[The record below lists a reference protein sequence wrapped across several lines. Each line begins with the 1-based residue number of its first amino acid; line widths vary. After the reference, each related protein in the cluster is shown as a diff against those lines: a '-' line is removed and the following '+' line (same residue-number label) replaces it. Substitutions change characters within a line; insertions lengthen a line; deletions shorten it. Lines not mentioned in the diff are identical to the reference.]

1 MEDGPLERG
10 EVAVTE
16 FALYVAVLGSVAV
29 LAVLSNRLA
38 DRLRV
43 PAPAL
48 FLFAAAIASD
58 VYPKLSELSLHTVR
72 HLVEIALVLVLFSGG
87 MNMGWRRLR
96 PSLGPVALVGVV
108 GTLLTAGV
116 LALTLRW
123 VFGFDWL
130 AALLVGTALSPTD
143 PAAVFSVLGRR
154 TVVGRSGT
162 ILEGES
168 GANDPVGIAL
178 MVSLLAAGTAGGWSA
193 VSAGAGEFA
202 LQLVVGTAVGLAGG
216 WLILLLMR
224 RVALPDESLYPLQ
237 VLFAAAAVY
246 GAATLARGSGFLAVF
261 LAGIVVGDAQAPFKR
276 EIQRFHGAMASL
288 GEILAFGLL
297 GLIVSLRSM
306 VTENAWLI
314 GLALALLLTF
324 VIRPLIV
331 GGLLTAVRLRW
342 GERVF
347 IVWSGLKGAVPI
359 LLGTFILTADLEQDL
374 RLFDIIFAVVA
385 FSIVVQGGLVPLVA
399 RWCRVPMRTTPL
411 QPWAVGIRLQGEP
424 VGLRHYTIAAGA
436 PADGRPLFELSR
448 DEGVWVSLV
457 AREGDQLQLGRETV
471 LRAGD
476 EVLVAGGEQPAA
488 KWIFTGVT
496 D

>member
-1 MEDGPLERG
+1 M
-10 EVAVTE
+10 AE
-16 FALYVAVLGSVAV
+16 FALFVAVLGTVAV

-38 DRLRV
+38 DRLRL

-48 FLFAAAIASD
+48 FLFAAAILSD
-58 VYPKLSELSLHTVR
+58 LYPKLSQLPLYTVR

-87 MNMGWRRLR
+87 MSMGWRRLR
-96 PSLGPVALVGVV
+96 SSLAPVAVVGVV
-108 GTLLTAGV
+108 GTLLTAGA
-116 LALTLRW
+116 LAVVLRW
-123 VFGFDWL
+123 LFGFDWL

-162 ILEGES
+162 VIEGES

-193 VSAGAGEFA
+193 VASGAAEFA
-202 LQLVVGTAVGLAGG
+202 LQLVVGSTFGLAGG
-216 WLILLLMR
+216 WLIRQLMR
-224 RVALPDESLYPLQ
+224 RVSLPDESLYPLQ
-237 VLFAAAAVY
+237 VLFAAGSVY
-246 GAATLARGSGFLAVF
+246 GVATLSRGSGFLAVF
-261 LAGIVVGDAQAPFKR
+261 LAGIVVGDAPAPFKR
-276 EIQRFHGAMASL
+276 EVRRFHGALASL

-297 GLIVSLRSM
+297 GLVVSLRSM
-306 VTENAWLI
+306 ITENAWLT
-314 GLALALLLTF
+314 GLALAVLLTF
-324 VIRPLIV
+324 VIRPLVV

-342 GERVF
+342 GERIF

-359 LLGTFILTADLEQDL
+359 LLGTLILTTDLEQDL

-399 RWCRVPMRTTPL
+399 RWCQVSMRTIPL
-411 QPWAVGIRLQGEP
+411 QPWSVGIRVQGEP
-424 VGLRHYTIAAGA
+424 MGLRHYTVTPGA

-457 AREGDQLQLGRETV
+457 SRGGEHVRLGRDTV
-471 LRAGD
+471 LQVGD
-476 EVLVAGGEQPAA
+476 RVLVAGGEQSAA
-488 KWIFTGVT
+488 ERVFTGSAE
-496 D
+496 

>member
-1 MEDGPLERG
+1 M
-10 EVAVTE
+10 AVTE
-16 FALYVAVLGSVAV
+16 FAVYVAALGTVAV

-38 DRLRV
+38 DRIRL

-48 FLFAAAIASD
+48 FLFAAAIVSD
-58 VYPKLSELSLHTVR
+58 LFPKLNELSLYAVR

-87 MNMGWRRLR
+87 MSMGWRRLR
-96 PSLGPVALVGVV
+96 PSLGPVALVGVA
-108 GTLLTAGV
+108 GTLLTAGA
-116 LALTLRW
+116 LALVLRW
-123 VFGFDWL
+123 VFGFEWL
-130 AALLVGTALSPTD
+130 PALLVGTALSPTD

-193 VSAGAGEFA
+193 VASGAGEFA
-202 LQLVVGTAVGLAGG
+202 LQLVVGLAIGLAGG
-216 WLILLLMR
+216 WLILQLMR
-224 RVALPDESLYPLQ
+224 RVSLPDESLYPLQ
-237 VLFAAAAVY
+237 VLFAAASIY
-246 GAATLARGSGFLAVF
+246 GVATLARGSGFLAVF
-261 LAGIVVGDAQAPFKR
+261 LAGIVVGDARAPFKR
-276 EIQRFHGAMASL
+276 EIQRFHGALASL

-306 VTENAWLI
+306 VTERAWLT
-314 GLALALLLTF
+314 GLALAVLLTF
-324 VIRPLIV
+324 VIRPIVV
-331 GGLLTAVRLRW
+331 GGLLTTVRLRW
-342 GERVF
+342 GERIFV
-347 IVWSGLKGAVPI
+347 VWSGLKGAVPI

-374 RLFDIIFAVVA
+374 RLFDIVFAVVA

-399 RWCRVPMRTTPL
+399 RWCRVPMRSLPL
-411 QPWAVGIRLQGEP
+411 QPWAVGIRVQGEP
-424 VGLRHYTIAAGA
+424 VGMRHYTVASGA

-457 AREGDQLQLGRETV
+457 SRDGEQVRLGRSTV

-488 KWIFTGVT
+488 VRVFAGPAQ
-496 D
+496 